1 MIAIILFAVLHS
13 QFLSTEARSHA
24 CIDGYC
30 AMAACPVV
38 SGSGRSPYCWIANGA
53 RYLTCG
59 GNHDCTGAANGW
71 GNCYFTSC
79 GFDRAPDPRKEFKKT
94 CDYKNAKMLRDL
106 SNECSAP
113 GYSFDSWVRAYRLTR
128 DIYNKF
134 NPCTGQLIE
143 EAAKKVIKF
152 CYCYNFCGLGQTS
165 NGCEVN
171 GLEGRLDLNKNL
183 YSDYSASCRIDCTP
197 VDKLEKV
204 GQKTNRYSKPSKYSF
219 SVTAGTTTTRTSSG
233 GGSNSH
239 SVSANVGINLK
250 SAFSAGLGYS
260 QTTSYDWS
268 QSSATAFAK
277 TITHQVSV
285 DVQPGDT
292 VTVYQVIGVCDNSD
306 GNKYII
312 ETNSLVVEGKKSKE
326 TVEV

>member
-1 MIAIILFAVLHS
+1 M
-13 QFLSTEARSHA
+13 
-24 CIDGYC
+24 
-30 AMAACPVV
+30 
-38 SGSGRSPYCWIANGA
+38 
-53 RYLTCG
+53 
-59 GNHDCTGAANGW
+59 
-71 GNCYFTSC
+71 
-79 GFDRAPDPRKEFKKT
+79 
-94 CDYKNAKMLRDL
+94 
-106 SNECSAP
+106 
-113 GYSFDSWVRAYRLTR
+113 
-128 DIYNKF
+128 
-134 NPCTGQLIE
+134 
-143 EAAKKVIKF
+143 
-152 CYCYNFCGLGQTS
+152 
-165 NGCEVN
+165 
-171 GLEGRLDLNKNL
+171 
-183 YSDYSASCRIDCTP
+183 
-197 VDKLEKV
+197 EKV

-326 TVEV
+326 TIEV